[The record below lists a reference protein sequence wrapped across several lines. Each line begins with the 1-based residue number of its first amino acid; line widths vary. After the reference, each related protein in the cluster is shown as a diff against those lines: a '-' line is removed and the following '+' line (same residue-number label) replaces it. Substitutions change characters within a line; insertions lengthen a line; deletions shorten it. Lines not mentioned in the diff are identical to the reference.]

1 MEEYRIGK
9 LNVTFDTLE
18 MFLKLKKDHKI
29 VGVLSNSED
38 NINRKFNIIVKGP
51 NMPEFIQGQNV
62 TPVMIDRVMDTI
74 LVQDDKLIEE

>member
-9 LNVTFDTLE
+9 LNVTFDILE

>member
-1 MEEYRIGK
+1 MEEYRVGK
-9 LNVTFDTLE
+9 LNVTFDILE